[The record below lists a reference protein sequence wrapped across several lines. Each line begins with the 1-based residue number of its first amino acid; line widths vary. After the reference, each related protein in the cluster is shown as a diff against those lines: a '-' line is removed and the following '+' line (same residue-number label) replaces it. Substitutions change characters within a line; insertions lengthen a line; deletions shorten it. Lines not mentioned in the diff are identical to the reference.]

1 MFPALPYP
9 PMGRKE
15 FVMSVKVKIVA
26 TYVKEV
32 VVEHTNDFGEA
43 KEYVM
48 NNSNKFPIDLDED
61 FFDCEY
67 IEE

>member
-1 MFPALPYP
+1 
-9 PMGRKE
+9 
-15 FVMSVKVKIVA
+15 MSVKVKIVA

-32 VVEHTNDFGEA
+32 VVEHTNDFGKA

-48 NNSNKFPIDLDED
+48 NNSNKYPIDLDED